1 MANRADDGP
10 AATPAEIRATAL
22 AGAAQGCVF
31 AMPVYLV
38 VTEAGDVGIGPAP
51 FAAVFVAILAGAAA
65 IVCRFRESRDAR
77 VAVVVAGT
85 VAGLAAGWGGA
96 RGVGFTLIVA
106 LVVALCAVA
115 IGLRDTR
122 IPIAGSFAIGS
133 AAIGLEA
140 VIAGGPQRSWAVPLA
155 VLLPAFFLFSLSSR
169 AVTVWTEGDA
179 TDLSGSDRGWWLARA
194 GRSGIV
200 LVAAMLVAVA
210 LGVRGGVLDRFGT
223 WLAPVGNTLAAA
235 FVFLAS
241 QVARPFLWLA
251 EQVNVDPDG
260 ARRILDRVQRGA
272 EDARRTAERHV
283 GTPSLAGRLVGLA
296 VIVGV
301 VVLAIRL
308 ARRPRPEVSALPRP
322 GRAPATVET
331 GGVVEA
337 TAPARRPWGRPPAD
351 AVRRWYGE
359 VLMAFRRA
367 GVAKGPAAT
376 PAEFL
381 GEASAALPAGA
392 DDFAAL
398 TRSYEDVRYG
408 GAHLDR
414 AALRRLEQRKRALL
428 RLLRRPTR
436 TG

>member
-1 MANRADDGP
+1 MGNPADGGV
-10 AATPAEIRATAL
+10 AAKPAEIRATAL

-31 AMPVYLV
+31 AMPVYTV
-38 VTEAGDVGIGPAP
+38 VTEAGNVGIGAAP
-51 FAAVFVAILAGAAA
+51 FAAVFVATIGAAAA
-65 IVCRFRESRDAR
+65 IVCQFRESRDAR
-77 VAVVVAGT
+77 VAVVVGGS

-96 RGVGFTLIVA
+96 RGVGFTVIVA
-106 LVVALCAVA
+106 LAVTLCAVA

-122 IPIAGSFAIGS
+122 IPIAGSFAAGA

-140 VIAGGPQRSWAVPLA
+140 MIAGGPQRSWAMPLA
-155 VLLPAFFLFSLSSR
+155 VLLPAFFLFSLWSR

-179 TDLSGSDRGWWLARA
+179 TDLSGLDRGWWLARA
-194 GRSGIV
+194 GRSGIA

-223 WLAPVGNTLAAA
+223 WLTPVGNTLAAA

-251 EQVNVDPDG
+251 EQVNVDPEG

-272 EDARRTAERHV
+272 DAARRTAERHV
-283 GTPSLAGRLVGLA
+283 GTPSLAGRVVGLA
-296 VIVGV
+296 VIVGL
-301 VVLAIRL
+301 VLLAVRL
-308 ARRPRPEVSALPRP
+308 ARRARPEVSALPRAA
-322 GRAPATVET
+322 RAPVTVET
-331 GGVVEA
+331 AGLSEA
-337 TAPARRPWGRPPAD
+337 ATPARRPWGQPQAD

-359 VLMAFRRA
+359 VLVAFRRA
-367 GVAKGPAAT
+367 GVAKGSAAT

-414 AALRRLEQRKRALL
+414 AALRRLEQRRRALL

-436 TG
+436 NG